1 MGPETPLAGHNG
13 AEPPIDAEAGETSAI
28 HGDHPV
34 DPPVPAGE
42 SVEPPVEHVEEPV
55 TGSEPSE
62 AAAESDAK
70 AEEEEELAAWEPIP
84 ERVAEKPR
92 KNSPMMVAAGV
103 AVIGLAGYYGLSQF
117 VASPESPEPITA
129 PAPVVMP
136 PKHAEVRPDIA
147 PTKPVPAETHKAER
161 ATKSPAPAEPMK
173 KSEGPVAPE
182 TKAAEAPSAEAALTA
197 KLAATQAAL
206 ESAMQKLQALEGQ
219 AAAPKAT
226 RARRARLARPAPG
239 TLRRGSSSRKVC

>member
-1 MGPETPLAGHNG
+1 MSEQNGGPNEANEAGSTPGAGSKPNMGPDAPLAGHHG

-42 SVEPPVEHVEEPV
+42 SVEPPVERVEELV

-92 KNSPMMVAAGV
+92 KNSPMMVAAGA

-117 VASPESPEPITA
+117 VRRPNRPNRSPLRLLLSCRPNT
-129 PAPVVMP
+129 
-136 PKHAEVRPDIA
+136 PK
-147 PTKPVPAETHKAER
+147 
-161 ATKSPAPAEPMK
+161 S
-173 KSEGPVAPE
+173 G
-182 TKAAEAPSAEAALTA
+182 L
-197 KLAATQAAL
+197 
-206 ESAMQKLQALEGQ
+206 
-219 AAAPKAT
+219 
-226 RARRARLARPAPG
+226 
-239 TLRRGSSSRKVC
+239 TLRRPQNPSLPRPTRPSTRLNLPRLPNQ